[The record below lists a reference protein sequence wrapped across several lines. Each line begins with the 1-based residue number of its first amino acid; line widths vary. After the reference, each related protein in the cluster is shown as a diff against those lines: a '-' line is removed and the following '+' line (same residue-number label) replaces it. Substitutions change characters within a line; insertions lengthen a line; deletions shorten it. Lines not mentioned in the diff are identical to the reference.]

1 MPVIIQNHIPVAHQG
16 QVTPKRPAMA
26 RHIVPALALPVL
38 LILIVYIAYSTV
50 VAQRSMPV
58 LRHQMARTPTNYGLQ
73 YTEVSFLSAVDHIP
87 LKGWFI
93 DSTGTQTILLLHGSD
108 DAKDS
113 IALLELSQTLV
124 KHNYDVLLIDMRG
137 HGESGGDQF
146 AMGQWSDRDIDGA
159 LEYLRGRGVTQI
171 GVIGHSLGGV
181 VALWSA
187 PDRPT
192 LRAIVA
198 DSAFADPSSAV
209 KTEMTHIGSL
219 STLFV
224 PGVYMMG
231 SLLYGTD
238 WANYLPERAMTRLN
252 DRPVLLIH
260 GAADNTIPVENAYRL
275 QKAGANNPNLQ
286 VWITPTSD
294 HLRSYFDHPQEYRE
308 RVLAFF
314 DRYLH

>member
-1 MPVIIQNHIPVAHQG
+1 MPATNQDTIPAARQSHPPPKNLII
-16 QVTPKRPAMA
+16 TR
-26 RHIVPALALPVL
+26 RIVPALAL
-38 LILIVYIAYSTV
+38 LILLGLVVYFAYSGV
-50 VAQRSMPV
+50 VAQRNIPV
-58 LRHQMARTPTNYGLQ
+58 LRHAMARTPATFGLH
-73 YTEVSFLSAVDHIP
+73 YTEVTFPSAVDHIP

-93 DSTGTQTILLLHGSD
+93 DSPGTQTILLLHGSD

-113 IALLELSQTLV
+113 VALLELSQTLV
-124 KHNYDVLLIDMRG
+124 EHNYDVLLMDMRA

-159 LEYLRGRGVTQI
+159 LAYLRGRGVTQI

-187 PDRPT
+187 PDRPA
-192 LRAIVA
+192 LHAIVA
-198 DSAFADPSSAV
+198 DSAFADASAGIKV
-209 KTEMTHIGSL
+209 EMTHISPL

-238 WANYLPERAMTRLN
+238 WANYSPEHAMARLN
-252 DRPVLLIH
+252 NRPILLIH
-260 GAADNTIPVENAYRL
+260 GADDQTIPVDNAYRL
-275 QKAGANNPNLQ
+275 QQAGANNPNLQ

-294 HLRSYFDHPQEYRE
+294 HLRSYFDHTQEYRE
-308 RVLAFF
+308 HVLAFF
-314 DRYLH
+314 DRYLR